1 MAQDPGN
8 AVQPLSA
15 AVNHYDLL
23 EVSPKASA
31 EVIRAAYKSLMQR
44 HHPDKNDNGAAATA
58 QTALLAQAYAVLS
71 DAQRRL
77 AYDESLAPLPEAARH
92 SASAAQRSM
101 PTAAVP
107 ARNGYAPA
115 LILVI
120 LLAGGAILWLSPGKE
135 PGTAAPQERREPAA
149 RPAGKGAE
157 LATGALPA
165 AGGGDPVAAAVDGSS
180 RTVAAF
186 MTELSVDLTASDP
199 LVVHVLQI
207 PEFGLRLSVRE
218 PDRWLHSLQAQRPQ
232 LTRQLLAA
240 LSKAN
245 YLELVKADGDL
256 YLRKL
261 MEEALL
267 AALGPEQAGFL
278 PAAAPSPT
286 APPPLQVLLPLSYTV
301 R

>member
-1 MAQDPGN
+1 MPG
-8 AVQPLSA
+8 LS
-15 AVNHYDLL
+15 HYDLL

-44 HHPDKNDNGAAATA
+44 HHPDKNHNGAASTA
-58 QTALLAQAYAVLS
+58 QTALLAQAYAVLG
-71 DAQRRL
+71 DAQRRR
-77 AYDESLAPLPEAARH
+77 AYDASLAPLQEATGRR
-92 SASAAQRSM
+92 ASVALRSP
-101 PTAAVP
+101 PTAAAP

-120 LLAGGAILWLSPGKE
+120 LLAGGAILWLSPGKDAV
-135 PGTAAPQERREPAA
+135 TAAPQERRDLAA
-149 RPAGKGAE
+149 RSVVKGAE
-157 LATGALPA
+157 QATGTLPA
-165 AGGGDPVAAAVDGSS
+165 AGGAVQAAAAVDGSS

-186 MTELSVDLTASDP
+186 MTELSVDLTASGP
-199 LVVHVLQI
+199 LVAPMTHVLQI
-207 PEFGLRLSVRE
+207 PEFGLRLSARE
-218 PDRWLHSLQAQRPQ
+218 PDRWLQSLQAQRPQ

-278 PAAAPSPT
+278 PAAAASSAPG
-286 APPPLQVLLPLSYTV
+286 PPPLQVLLPLSYTV

>member
-1 MAQDPGN
+1 MPG
-8 AVQPLSA
+8 SS
-15 AVNHYDLL
+15 HYDLL

-44 HHPDKNDNGAAATA
+44 HHPDKNDNGAAATV

-77 AYDESLAPLPEAARH
+77 AYDESLAPLPEAAGRR
-92 SASAAQRSM
+92 ASAAQRSM
-101 PTAAVP
+101 PMVAAP
-107 ARNGYAPA
+107 ARNGYALA

-120 LLAGGAILWLSPGKE
+120 LLAGGAILWLSPGKD
-135 PGTAAPQERREPAA
+135 PGTAAPQERQDPAA
-149 RPAGKGAE
+149 RSVGQGVE
-157 LATGALPA
+157 GA
-165 AGGGDPVAAAVDGSS
+165 AGPLAAAGSAAPAAAAVEWSS
-180 RTVAAF
+180 RTVAPF
-186 MTELSVDLTASDP
+186 MTELSVELTASGP
-199 LVVHVLQI
+199 LATPMAHVLQI
-207 PEFGLRLSVRE
+207 PEFGLRLSARE
-218 PDRWLHSLQAQRPQ
+218 PDRWLQSLQAQRPQ

-267 AALGPEQAGFL
+267 AALGPEQTNFL
-278 PAAAPSPT
+278 SSAPSSPT